1 MIYLTG
7 TVVTRKTTALVFFF
21 CENAYYQG
29 RKSGWMV
36 FEGIDKHF
44 HPGNRVSD
52 QKTLIWVRLEDN
64 EIKELFVILLDNL
77 LPWYSG

>member
-1 MIYLTG
+1 
-7 TVVTRKTTALVFFF
+7 
-21 CENAYYQG
+21 
-29 RKSGWMV
+29 MV

-77 LPWYSG
+77 LPWYSR